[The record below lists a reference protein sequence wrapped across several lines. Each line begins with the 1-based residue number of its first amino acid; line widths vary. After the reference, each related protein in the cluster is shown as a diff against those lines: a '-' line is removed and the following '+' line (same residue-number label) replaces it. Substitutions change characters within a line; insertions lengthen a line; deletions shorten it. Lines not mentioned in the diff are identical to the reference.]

1 MPDRICLVVDDEP
14 AIRGFL
20 RIILEPQQLQIL
32 EAENAAQAMKVLQ
45 GFGERLGLIVSD
57 IQMPGDM
64 NGMDLAHSVR
74 NTYPAIPVI
83 LISGYWE
90 GEAAIREGF
99 KVIPKPFGAETIL
112 NAVRT
117 ALNSRPT

>member
-45 GFGERLGLIVSD
+45 GFGERLDLIMSD

-64 NGMDLAHSVR
+64 DGMDLAHSVR

-83 LISGYWE
+83 LISGYWD

-99 KVIPKPFGAETIL
+99 KVIPKPFGPETIL